1 MTVYFVFFFLS
12 QHVPVFGC
20 IDLHGYWSICH
31 IVSLQLLF
39 IFFPLPL
46 SVWAWLIEL
55 GWFYFV
61 FVFVFLFF
69 LTMVL
74 FCYMPCKYLV
84 GGNYMFVES
93 FDSTSW
99 LHKISQFIWYLFWW
113 LIQVSLHPFVC
124 CGCVENIASSNICM
138 CLVLM
143 YEYKWKG
150 NYLSEIFVSLIW
162 CWIIIDG
169 ELHPK
174 DFSTSVGFRF
184 DFQLVR
190 FVSFHLTRL

>member
-1 MTVYFVFFFLS
+1 MFQCLDALICMDTGAFVILSLFSSFL
-12 QHVPVFGC
+12 
-20 IDLHGYWSICH
+20 
-31 IVSLQLLF
+31 

-162 CWIIIDG
+162 CWIIIDS